1 VRGERWAPRRRARLD
16 REGIEMA
23 SDDGVKRLAG
33 WKFDSVGP
41 DACEITLRFEDLPSE
56 KIAIPYEKLDDL
68 IGGLEQIRRALNS
81 FG

>member
-1 VRGERWAPRRRARLD
+1 MAGSPMPFFCPARWD
-16 REGIEMA
+16 REGTEMA
-23 SDDGVKRLAG
+23 DDDVKRLVG
-33 WKFDSVGP
+33 WKFDSIGP

>member
-1 VRGERWAPRRRARLD
+1 
-16 REGIEMA
+16 MA
-23 SDDGVKRLAG
+23 DDVKRLAG
-33 WKFDSVGP
+33 YTFNSIGP
-41 DACEITLRFEDLPSE
+41 DACEITLEFEGLPSE

>member
-1 VRGERWAPRRRARLD
+1 MPRSAK
-16 REGIEMA
+16 
-23 SDDGVKRLAG
+23 GVKYII
-33 WKFDSVGP
+33 P
-41 DACEITLRFEDLPSE
+41 CEITLRFEDLPSE